1 MIGEA
6 VVRMFG
12 FFALVAL
19 AGFGVL
25 KLIDSYRERTL

>member
-6 VVRMFG
+6 VVGMFG

-19 AGFGVL
+19 VGFVVL
-25 KLIDSYRERTL
+25 KLIGSYRERTL